1 MPSRYT
7 SATNSR
13 TPCTIVMAPGTGVCA
28 PTVVAIATTN
38 IDATMPAKIVR
49 FISSALSA
57 RAAQTEAAPLGLE
70 PDRRV
75 EQIGHTTHCP
85 PSPANPSS
93 KVMRGRRV
101 LWG

>member
-7 SATNSR
+7 SATNPR

-38 IDATMPAKIVR
+38 IDATMPAKIAR

-57 RAAQTEAAPLGLE
+57 RAAQPRRLLSDWSRIAA
-70 PDRRV
+70 
-75 EQIGHTTHCP
+75 
-85 PSPANPSS
+85 SN
-93 KVMRGRRV
+93 K
-101 LWG
+101 